1 MPGTRLFDVEW
12 VGYLLAENLS
22 DHDSSDFQQLPP
34 WRTLVPVVTNEVANY
49 TGQHLVAT
57 QGPPMAAEPPPDVRR
72 RTAVDGRGSRSGH
85 RLEQAV
91 GGGRRSHHPRHGD
104 GRSKALRH

>member
-1 MPGTRLFDVEW
+1 MPGTLLFDVEW

-22 DHDSSDFQQLPP
+22 DHGSSDFQQLPP

-57 QGPPMAAEPPPDVRR
+57 QSVLHPDYWRELRGGFDRYSLDVFDVVLPSTPTSWPTGSKPTRWSKGPA
-72 RTAVDGRGSRSGH
+72 DGG
-85 RLEQAV
+85 
-91 GGGRRSHHPRHGD
+91 
-104 GRSKALRH
+104 

>member
-49 TGQHLVAT
+49 TGQHLVAR
-57 QGPPMAAEPPPDVRR
+57 QSVLHPDYWREL
-72 RTAVDGRGSRSGH
+72 RGGF
-85 RLEQAV
+85 
-91 GGGRRSHHPRHGD
+91 D
-104 GRSKALRH
+104 